1 MTDTTSDDAKAAA
14 LRTEIAQTREELGET
29 VEALAAKADVKAR
42 AKEKVDDVKARA
54 QDQVEQAKE
63 AARDKA
69 ERLVSSTGELVQ
81 ELRTQ
86 PAVPARRAAFG
97 VRDSVRDN
105 PQRWVAVAAVA
116 LVVVYLV
123 RRRRTA

>member
-1 MTDTTSDDAKAAA
+1 MTEQTDDAKAAA
-14 LRTEIAQTREELGET
+14 LRSDIERTREELGET

-42 AKEKVDDVKARA
+42 AREKVDDVKVRA
-54 QDQVEQAKE
+54 QEQVEQAKE
-63 AARDKA
+63 AAKDKA
-69 ERLVSSTGELVQ
+69 ERLAQSTGDLMQ
-81 ELRTQ
+81 ELRTE
-86 PAVPARRAAFG
+86 PAVPARRAALG

-123 RRRRTA
+123 RRRRRV